1 MRTPTAGTGDIAI
14 VGLDITLPGC
24 DDQHEV
30 WQFLRGKRISRRS
43 FPAERLA
50 QIGLAA
56 SPEQFM
62 EGSYLDAI
70 DAFDHRYFNVSLK
83 SAELMDPNQR
93 LTLLSAAKA
102 LHDAGMT
109 DSIRDTNTGVYA
121 SVNTTQQ
128 YQYLL
133 LLQEQG
139 LKPDLLGML
148 NSTISSR
155 INFFYDLKGP
165 SVMIDTACSSSLV
178 SVIQASNDLRSG
190 TIDSAVVVSA
200 NLYVKPGFKADKLVD
215 ILASDAKTKTFDDRS
230 TGTSIGEGVCSV
242 ILKRREDAERDGD
255 HIYGLIKSYA
265 VNNDGQT
272 MNMSSP
278 NPDAQESLIESA
290 WSPLENE
297 LGRLAFI
304 EAHGTGTAIG
314 DTIEFESLNY
324 FLSTERLLPQSVAL
338 TACKSNFGHLDVASG
353 LFSLIKSTLSLYH
366 GELLPHP
373 DFVIPNDEIE
383 FESSAFYVPD
393 RSRSIGERSL
403 AGVSSFGMTGTNAHV
418 VLERY
423 EGSAAQR
430 AAACEPSTKL
440 PLQLRSYWYPRESS
454 SFAVKHA
461 LQRLETAQHLSIQFP
476 LQLSDCWEIRE
487 HKLGG
492 SHLLVGTS
500 MFELLAQGLDGTDYS
515 LERYDIGSL
524 HILSQLIV
532 QEGAFNIIVEL
543 DKQSL
548 RGEVAYS
555 TSQDKTIRSWLQ
567 FELMDKHAIAALE
580 GDWPETAGMQEIEV
594 TSQIGE
600 GDGADIA
607 VSGRWNVVDRLW
619 INESAERAVVK
630 LKAPPGFEK
639 EFRQYAFYPAILD
652 PAFNA
657 LNRLAVPDQIVFP
670 WHWGAIQ
677 IAQTAMQGTAFCAD
691 ISLKERTRD
700 DRGNVIL
707 SLAVRLYDSERR
719 LVLAT
724 DHYKVK
730 NAVASAAVE
739 PNAPNPYFKQEQLVP
754 LAAGVRSSGKAVHF
768 IHASRKSAE
777 WEPPSGDVQ
786 LYYDQLSE
794 LSESSYNL
802 LLAADADY
810 AYVWDRSYGDEEP
823 IAQEAYELGRF
834 MLRLNQELKL
844 KQLYYVTTGLIGENE
859 HAGKDDNQAAEAIN
873 YASNR
878 AIASSAYS
886 LRLETSFGVT
896 IIDTDEHTP
905 TESLSDLDLTGEAF
919 VVQRG
924 SRLRTLRFKN
934 AKLDLSLVDKL
945 QAGDQVLIIGGSS
958 GIGRAYAAYLSRQ
971 YPQLLVIA
979 AGRRPWDGQQLPAN
993 MRYAQLDVTDEEQL
1007 STFAAAER
1015 IDYVFNF
1022 AGEPASGLFVN
1033 KTKEAFVDK
1042 TRSKIEGSRH
1052 LARHFA
1058 AAKEIIHFAS
1068 LAGLI
1073 GAMGQAEYCAANAY
1087 QAGQALAEPNVRTLS
1102 LTGWEDVGM
1111 SAGKSDYYF
1120 EKLHSAEGIP
1130 MLHQFVQSSL
1140 KSAAM
1145 FKLAQPADA
1154 YSPIFAK
1161 NVKAAKASQPIEA
1174 GTASTA
1180 QAHPST
1186 GSAAAASI
1194 EAGVVDAWKKTLGD
1208 DEYMDTISF
1217 FEQGGDSIT
1226 IVHLCDELNR
1236 TFPGRFD
1243 VTTLFSISTIRG
1255 QIELLEGLLAAEQV
1269 SKGEAAKQP
1278 QAGEKKYDAAEMMA
1292 FLYQ

>member
-1 MRTPTAGTGDIAI
+1 MRTRTAATGDIAI

-24 DDQHEV
+24 ADQHEV
-30 WQFLRGKRISRRS
+30 WQFLRGKRISRGS

-50 QIGLAA
+50 QIGLTA

-62 EGSYLDAI
+62 EGSYLHAI

-102 LHDAGMT
+102 LHDAGLT
-109 DSIRDTNTGVYA
+109 DSIRDTNTGVYG

-133 LLQEQG
+133 LLQEQR

-165 SVMIDTACSSSLV
+165 SVMTDTACSSSLV
-178 SVIQASNDLRSG
+178 SVIQASNDLRNGS
-190 TIDSAVVVSA
+190 IDSAVVVSS

-230 TGTSIGEGVCSV
+230 TGTSIGEGVCAV

-278 NPDAQESLIESA
+278 NPDAQENLIESA
-290 WSPLENE
+290 WSPLEDK

-393 RSRSIGERSL
+393 RSRPIGEKAL
-403 AGVSSFGMTGTNAHV
+403 AGISSFGMTGTNAHV

-423 EGSAAQR
+423 EGEGSAAQR
-430 AAACEPSTKL
+430 TATYDPSTQL

-454 SFAVKHA
+454 SFAVKHS
-461 LQRLETAQHLSIQFP
+461 LQRLETAQRLSIQFP

-515 LERYDIGSL
+515 LARYDIGSL
-524 HILSQLIV
+524 HILSQLTV
-532 QEGAFNIIVEL
+532 QEGAFTIIVEL
-543 DKQSL
+543 DKHSL

-555 TSQDKTIRSWLQ
+555 TSQDATIRSWLQ
-567 FELMDKHAIAALE
+567 FELMDKHVVASLE
-580 GDWPETAGMQEIEV
+580 ADWPDTAGMQEIEV

-619 INESAERAVVK
+619 IDESKERAVVK
-630 LKAPPGFEK
+630 LKAPPGYEK

-652 PAFNA
+652 PTFNA

-670 WHWGAIQ
+670 WHWGGIQ
-677 IAQTAMQGTAFCAD
+677 IAQTAMQGTEFCAD
-691 ISLKERTRD
+691 ITLKDRTRD

-707 SLAVRLYDSERR
+707 SLAIRLYDSERR
-719 LVLAT
+719 LVLAA

-730 NAVASAAVE
+730 NAVASAAAE
-739 PNAPNPYFKQEQLVP
+739 SNAPSPYFKQEQFVP
-754 LAAGVRSSGKAVHF
+754 LPAGVRSSGTAVHF

-777 WEPPSGDVQ
+777 WELPNGDVT
-786 LYYDQLSE
+786 LFYNQLSE
-794 LSESSYNL
+794 LSESSYYL
-802 LLAADADY
+802 TQAVDATH
-810 AYVWDRSYGDEEP
+810 AFVWDRSYGNDEP
-823 IAQEAYELGRF
+823 IAEEAYELGRF

-844 KQLYYVTTGLIGENE
+844 EQFHYVTTGLFRE
-859 HAGKDDNQAAEAIN
+859 AAEAIHPG
-873 YASNR
+873 NR

-886 LRLETSFGVT
+886 LRLETSYGVT
-896 IIDTDEHTP
+896 IIDTDGNTP
-905 TESLSDLDLTGEAF
+905 TESLSGLDLAGEAF
-919 VVQRG
+919 VIQRG
-924 SRLRTLRFKN
+924 SKLSTLRFKN
-934 AKLDLSLVDKL
+934 AKLDLPTVDKL
-945 QAGDQVLIIGGSS
+945 QDGDQMLIIGGSS
-958 GIGRAYAAYLSRQ
+958 GIGKAYATYLSQQ

-979 AGRRPWDGQQLPAN
+979 AGRRPWDGQQLPSN
-993 MRYAQLDVTDEEQL
+993 MRYVQLDVTDEAQL

-1042 TRSKIEGSRH
+1042 TRSKIEGSRY

-1087 QAGQALAEPNVRTLS
+1087 QAGQALAEPHVRTLN

-1120 EKLHSAEGIP
+1120 EKLWSEEGIP

-1140 KSAAM
+1140 QCAAM

-1154 YSPIFAK
+1154 YSPLFAK
-1161 NVKAAKASQPIEA
+1161 GVKQKA
-1174 GTASTA
+1174 A
-1180 QAHPST
+1180 QAHSIEAQPNSPLMNSSQGQQSSPIT
-1186 GSAAAASI
+1186 TSASI
-1194 EAGVVDAWKKTLGD
+1194 EAGVIDAWKKTLGD
-1208 DEYMDTISF
+1208 EVYDDRISF

-1243 VTTLFSISTIRG
+1243 VTTLFSIATIRG
-1255 QIELLEGLLAAEQV
+1255 QIELLEGALAAEQEQQA
-1269 SKGEAAKQP
+1269 SKDGAAKQP
-1278 QAGEKKYDAAEMMA
+1278 QAGEKKYDAADMMA